1 MEALMGS
8 SSYLKLLSNSSCS
21 NFNNN
26 NFFTKPHPFHTI
38 KPLDFKLSVSSRT
51 TVRPLSLSSSH
62 AQAEVDHHK
71 LLIQDSPNGY
81 TVEAETQTVGVQ
93 FQLRRECSFGQ
104 NFLITG
110 DHPIL
115 GLWDPNNAVPLTW
128 SDGHIWTVHLDIPIG
143 KCIKFKLIMQESDGK
158 YVWQPGPDRVL
169 ECFQTDKI
177 ITLCEDWENPDS
189 RTIIETDPSM
199 NQEIQFVEPSVGTTV
214 TEEPNEYA
222 INMKEVLVSDEVVPV
237 LVPGLSQLPLDE
249 GPDDEPEPANGAA
262 MASTGHDMAK
272 VVPGLSQLPVNEGPI
287 DEPELTNGA
296 AMVSAGPDM
305 AKDLTLPELDSKR
318 DIANT
323 SNSNPRPEISSI
335 QENQESCENKH
346 QEMQVAEELQDH
358 QATQPMI
365 SLLDNDIHWSTNVMQ
380 KFLNIFGIQ

>member
-262 MASTGHDMAK
+262 MTSTGHDMAK
-272 VVPGLSQLPVNEGPI
+272 VVPGLSQLPVNEGPV
-287 DEPELTNGA
+287 DEPEPTNGA

-365 SLLDNDIHWSTNVMQ
+365 SLLHNDIHWSTNVMQ

>member
-8 SSYLKLLSNSSCS
+8 SSYLKLLSNSSSS

-26 NFFTKPHPFHTI
+26 KPHPFHTI

-51 TVRPLSLSSSH
+51 TLRPLSLSSSH

-104 NFLITG
+104 NFLLTG

-169 ECFQTDKI
+169 ECFQTEKI

-199 NQEIQFVEPSVGTTV
+199 NEEIQFVEPSVGTTV

-262 MASTGHDMAK
+262 MVSTGHDMAK
-272 VVPGLSQLPVNEGPI
+272 VVPGLSQLPVNEGPV
-287 DEPELTNGA
+287 DHPEPTNGA

-305 AKDLTLPELDSKR
+305 AKDLTLPELDSKG

-365 SLLDNDIHWSTNVMQ
+365 SLLHNDIHWSTNVMQ

>member
-81 TVEAETQTVGVQ
+81 TETQTVGVQ

>member
-81 TVEAETQTVGVQ
+81 TVEAETQTVGVH

-169 ECFQTDKI
+169 ECFQTEKI

-189 RTIIETDPSM
+189 RTIIETDPLM

-214 TEEPNEYA
+214 TEEQNEYA

-272 VVPGLSQLPVNEGPI
+272 VVPGLSQLPVNEGPV
-287 DEPELTNGA
+287 DEPEPTNGA

-323 SNSNPRPEISSI
+323 SNSNPRPAISSI

-365 SLLDNDIHWSTNVMQ
+365 SLLHNDIHWSTNVMQ